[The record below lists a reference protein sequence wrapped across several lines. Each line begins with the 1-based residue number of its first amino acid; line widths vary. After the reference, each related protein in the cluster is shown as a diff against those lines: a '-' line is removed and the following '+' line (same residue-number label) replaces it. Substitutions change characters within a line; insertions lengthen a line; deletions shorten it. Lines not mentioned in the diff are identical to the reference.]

1 MEELES
7 TPPVSSTNDGGG
19 DTDDLAVLRS
29 NSSLEEGN
37 TAVNALLHPTDSAH
51 NSFDV
56 GNSCEGLLY
65 SDNSHTMNHGSAL
78 GDDSHTLSDNH
89 NAESAISERFNGAER
104 ATDSPSG
111 TGADT
116 AHDSTEES
124 DSLMAAHHQ
133 ESTAHT
139 FEANNQKASNDDLF
153 QDDDLYQICYD
164 DEEEDDD
171 MFFEGE
177 DLDFMEEDVS
187 VSALSSTSTANN
199 EPSQQQ
205 HSFPHGSSPSL
216 EQSTDNHHIDHSN
229 RADSSNTTTSR
240 SQITEWQRR
249 NMDRMKQPRTTARQ
263 PWHNEASDKQHRQT
277 MILEM

>member
-1 MEELES
+1 MEQLES
-7 TPPVSSTNDGGG
+7 PVSPTNDGGG

-37 TAVNALLHPTDSAH
+37 TAVNPLLHPTDSAN

-65 SDNSHTMNHGSAL
+65 SNSHAMNQNSVL
-78 GDDSHTLSDNH
+78 GDDSHTLDDNH
-89 NAESAISERFNGAER
+89 NLENESNERFHSAER
-104 ATDSPSG
+104 PTDSTSGTATDS
-111 TGADT
+111 
-116 AHDSTEES
+116 AHNSTEES
-124 DSLMAAHHQ
+124 DSLIVAHYQ
-133 ESTAHT
+133 EPTHSI
-139 FEANNQKASNDDLF
+139 EANNHKASNDDLF

-187 VSALSSTSTANN
+187 VSALSSTSTVNTN
-199 EPSQQQ
+199 IDLSQQ
-205 HSFPHGSSPSL
+205 SFPHGSAPSL
-216 EQSTDNHHIDHSN
+216 EQPSDNQTIDHSTIN
-229 RADSSNTTTSR
+229 ATSSR
-240 SQITEWQRR
+240 SQITDWQRR
-249 NMDRMKQPRTTARQ
+249 NIDRMKQPRTTARQ